1 MRSLSI
7 SLSWFAFLQCAH
19 SLRVDKQALDI
30 SEEAFEEMD
39 QTKTD
44 GNLTD
49 EQKLATAALLKKLLD
64 ELLKQQKANND
75 LIASANA
82 NFNANA
88 NFIQVL
94 NDRRDQ
100 IQQAINNAPQKAQ
113 EIQAKLKKQEE
124 ELIKQAAQEL
134 IKQAAQAAQEQE
146 INAANNAPPNIIQV
160 LKNQAQEKKRKR
172 N

>member
-1 MRSLSI
+1 
-7 SLSWFAFLQCAH
+7 
-19 SLRVDKQALDI
+19 
-30 SEEAFEEMD
+30 MD